1 MRRKL
6 VLDNI
11 EEIKR
16 IDKSCMLA
24 FCVDAAKHYENAV
37 QIAERV
43 EVDYPKPKS
52 IIVAGMG
59 GSAIGGEFLKDWAN
73 DTLTIPVE
81 ICKEYTLPA
90 HVDKHTLTFIVSY
103 SGETEETLSAFLD
116 AIKRNCMI
124 VCISSGGTLLDFAE
138 KLEIPSV
145 RVPEGIPPRA
155 ALPYLFASKLIIMEK
170 LGLMA
175 NVKAEIFEAITV
187 LRKVCGENAPEKP
200 LEENFSKKLASHIYE
215 TIPVVY
221 SFGFYHSVAQ
231 RFKQQFNEN
240 SKIPSKWEV
249 FPELN
254 HNEVAGWEKT
264 EKLADLF
271 SAVIIRDKCEP
282 EQIKCRIEATKEL
295 MSGKVKGI
303 YEVWSRG
310 EGRLAKMLSTTII
323 GDFTSVYLAILR
335 GVDPTPVKTISMLKD
350 KISKTGLKEKIVGE
364 LRSLVKKEASPKV
377 FER

>member
-1 MRRKL
+1 
-6 VLDNI
+6 
-11 EEIKR
+11 
-16 IDKSCMLA
+16 
-24 FCVDAAKHYENAV
+24 
-37 QIAERV
+37 
-43 EVDYPKPKS
+43 
-52 IIVAGMG
+52 
-59 GSAIGGEFLKDWAN
+59 
-73 DTLTIPVE
+73 
-81 ICKEYTLPA
+81 
-90 HVDKHTLTFIVSY
+90 
-103 SGETEETLSAFLD
+103 
-116 AIKRNCMI
+116 
-124 VCISSGGTLLDFAE
+124 
-138 KLEIPSV
+138 
-145 RVPEGIPPRA
+145 PEGIPPRA
-155 ALPYLFASKLIIMEK
+155 ALPYLFAPKLIIMEK

-187 LRKVCGENAPEKP
+187 LRKVCSENAPEKP
-200 LEENFSKKLASHIYE
+200 LKENFSKKLASHIYG
-215 TIPVVY
+215 TVPVVY

-254 HNEVAGWEKT
+254 HNEVVGWEKA
-264 EKLADLF
+264 EELADLF

-295 MSGKVKGI
+295 ISGKVKGI
-303 YEVWSRG
+303 YEVWSKG

-364 LRSLVKKEASPKV
+364 LRSLVKKRS
-377 FER
+377 